1 MMWPPY
7 FAAAGL
13 AILIS
18 LFAATGSREA
28 QAQLSRSAGWTLFS
42 TPSGLNVPYPASVF
56 SVRAG
61 ATERGVGGKFRSEDG
76 RAEFSAYSLPNTE
89 GDTPR
94 SYLRK
99 NLLVPPTS
107 LVYRRVTDRF
117 FVMSSIRDERIFYS
131 RCNFTGGIHCIF
143 LEYPATEKAPW
154 DGIVTRMSYSLRP
167 Q

>member
-13 AILIS
+13 AILGS
-18 LFAATGSREA
+18 LFVATSAGEA
-28 QAQLSRSAGWTLFS
+28 QAQLSRSAGWTAFS
-42 TPSGLNVPYPASVF
+42 TPSGLSVPYPSYIF
-56 SVRAG
+56 SVGGG
-61 ATERGVGGKFRSEDG
+61 ATDRGVGRKFRSEDG
-76 RAEFSAYSLPNTE
+76 RAEFSAYSLPNSE

-117 FVMSSIRDERIFYS
+117 FVMSSIREGRIFYS
-131 RCNFTGGIHCIF
+131 RCNFASGIHCIF
-143 LEYPATEKAPW
+143 LEYPTGDKPLW